1 MPRRKLRGMFVAKRA
16 LRNQFD
22 PRVYPRETYLLC
34 QLEWGN
40 SGRLWIHW
48 VRNDDYRNCH
58 AEKYFLEEIFE
69 PRSFSF
75 CNITLYLSW
84 SPCANCC
91 CVIRDFLERNPNV
104 TIDIRVARIYYAE
117 GEEHRRGLRDLHS
130 LQGVTIRVME
140 IEDYRYCRNTF
151 LQEGVGYNFLPE
163 NFQRAI
169 DLNRLKLEII
179 LEGLP
184 Y

>member
-1 MPRRKLRGMFVAKRA
+1 MLRRKLRGMFVAKRA

-22 PRVYPRETYLLC
+22 PRAYPRETYLLC
-34 QLEWGN
+34 KLEWGN
-40 SGRLWIHW
+40 SGRFWIHW
-48 VRNDDYRNCH
+48 VRNDNYSNYH
-58 AEKYFLEEIFE
+58 AEEYFLEEIFE

-84 SPCANCC
+84 SPCADCC

-104 TIDIRVARIYYAE
+104 TIDIRVARIYYPVM
-117 GEEHRRGLRDLHS
+117 EENRRGLRDLHS
-130 LQGVTIRVME
+130 LQGVTIKVME
-140 IEDYRYCRNTF
+140 IEDYRDCRKTF
-151 LQEGVGYNFLPE
+151 LQKGVDYHFSPE

-169 DLNRLKLEII
+169 DSNRSMLRNI

-184 Y
+184 